1 MSLGKH
7 CSCTAHLIRLSI
19 GGLHIWIYI
28 FDISFK
34 VRDVSWEAGMGTSIA
49 LVCNLTC
56 YNHVETFSKVQRLH
70 LDAHASSSVSR
81 KTTLSRKSAM
91 TSFPQQKV
99 FNSRSE
105 DLQVHGKSQV
115 KSQTQITATKALF
128 AFRRSSIDSALIST
142 SASPQA
148 FATSWACMPNNSK

>member
-28 FDISFK
+28 VDISFK

-49 LVCNLTC
+49 LAINLTC
-56 YNHVETFSKVQRLH
+56 YNHVETFSKVH
-70 LDAHASSSVSR
+70 LDVHASSSVSR

-91 TSFPQQKV
+91 TSFPQQKLGV
-99 FNSRSE
+99 QLKVR
-105 DLQVHGKSQV
+105 G
-115 KSQTQITATKALF
+115 
-128 AFRRSSIDSALIST
+128 
-142 SASPQA
+142 SASA
-148 FATSWACMPNNSK
+148 WEITG